1 MDRDR
6 TSGIPKAYPFAKT
19 DDRPHT
25 TAQGTAAAETAAE
38 KPSDVDRK
46 GFS

>member
-1 MDRDR
+1 MSD
-6 TSGIPKAYPFAKT
+6 SLKAYPFAKT